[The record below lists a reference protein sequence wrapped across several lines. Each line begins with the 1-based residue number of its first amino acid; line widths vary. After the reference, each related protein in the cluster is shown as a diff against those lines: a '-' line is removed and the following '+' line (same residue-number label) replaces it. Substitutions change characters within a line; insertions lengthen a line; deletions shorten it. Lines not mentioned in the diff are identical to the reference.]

1 MIDIITSWI
10 TKDFITFV
18 TQNTLTLVGVIIGAY
33 IVTLI
38 VTFAIEK
45 VIRGAIHSSA
55 HLTPQAEKKREDT
68 LISILRKTSKIVIW
82 ILAILIA
89 LSEMG
94 VNIGP
99 LIAAA
104 GIVGI
109 AVGFGGQ
116 YLIRDLVTGIFI
128 ILENQYRV
136 GDVVRINS
144 AIAGKVEDISL
155 RLTVLRDL
163 DGVVHHVP
171 HGEVKIVSNLS
182 KGFSKV
188 NINFGIAYESD
199 VDAAIALVNRVGI
212 ELAEDERFKDII
224 MVAPACLGVDELGDS
239 SVVLKIV
246 GDTQPAEQW
255 GVARELRRRLKNACD
270 EAGISIPFPQV
281 TLNYKNDTT
290 NSTK

>member
-270 EAGISIPFPQV
+270 KAGISIPFPQV

-290 NSTK
+290 NSRK

>member
-1 MIDIITSWI
+1 MIDIITNWI

-18 TQNTLTLVGVIIGAY
+18 TQNTLTLVGIIIGAY

-38 VTFAIEK
+38 VTFTIEK

-82 ILAILIA
+82 ILATLIA

-182 KGFSKV
+182 KGYSRV

-239 SVVLKIV
+239 SIVLKIV

-255 GVARELRRRLKNACD
+255 GVAREMRRRLKYACD
-270 EAGISIPFPQV
+270 EVGISIPFPQV

-290 NSTK
+290 KSAK